1 MIENLKFGLVLS
13 KIKQNQRLT
22 TSHNV
27 SRAQNGIVN
36 SFIMH
41 HPGNSIQ
48 ILNPKIPSKIPKSF
62 ARNFSRA
69 QKRDCHQFENA
80 PLRKFLQDPF
90 EECTEESFNSHNFT
104 FFNPL
109 FH

>member
-1 MIENLKFGLVLS
+1 MIENQKIGLVLS

-27 SRAQNGIVN
+27 SRAQNGIVT
-36 SFIMH
+36 SLIIH
-41 HPGNSIQ
+41 HPGNSIH

-104 FFNPL
+104 FFKPL